1 MKCLSLKPPYAELL
15 VSGKK
20 TIELRK
26 WNTKFRGDFLI
37 HASKTIDKDSYYI
50 KQIRPDKL
58 VTGAIIGKAYL
69 YDVKKYNDKKSF
81 LEDKNKHLSENEYDF
96 AYGFLIKNPIKFEK
110 PILFSGKLG
119 FFEVDEK
126 IIDIVNQS
134 QQS

>member
-1 MKCLSLKPPYAELL
+1 MKCLSLRQPYADLL

-26 WNTKFRGDFLI
+26 WNIKFRGDFLI
-37 HASKTIDKDSYYI
+37 HASKTVDKDSCHL
-50 KQIRPDKL
+50 KQIQPETL
-58 VTGAIIGKAYL
+58 VRGAIIGKAFL
-69 YDVKKYNDKKSF
+69 YDVKKYTDKKSF

-110 PILFSGKLG
+110 PTPFSGKLG

-126 IIDIVNQS
+126 IIFDIVNKS
-134 QQS
+134 Q